1 MESPEDKV
9 AGLKT
14 FLSDLGAMVETMDAD
29 YHDRVLAITS
39 HLPHLIAYTIVGT
52 AVDLEQD
59 LKNDV
64 IPFSASGFRDLPELP
79 LQILSCGEMCFSIIM
94 RLFWRCCSDFQKI

>member
-1 MESPEDKV
+1 MTEQM
-9 AGLKT
+9 T
-14 FLSDLGAMVETMDAD
+14 AD

-64 IPFSASGFRDLPELP
+64 IRFRHPAFVILPVLP
-79 LQILSCGEMCFSIIM
+79 HLIQPCGAMCF
-94 RLFWRCCSDFQKI
+94 